1 MFKGYLQ
8 KTTLKRKD
16 VKKDMENI
24 FCKLLKSDSNAQTIE
39 Q

>member
-8 KTTLKRKD
+8 KTTLTHKD

>member
-8 KTTLKRKD
+8 KTTLKHKD
-16 VKKDMENI
+16 VNKDMETI
-24 FCKLLKSDSNAQTIE
+24 FCKLLKSDSNAQTFE